1 MANVNKRSPSLCE
14 WDHALTNKY
23 ARRYAVPAPPNRD
36 NTAKGMDNTL
46 DSYRMKMGAND
57 IKSVENETRD
67 AIPNKKK
74 DSLLIIP
81 YKE

>member
-1 MANVNKRSPSLCE
+1 MANVNKRSPSLA
-14 WDHALTNKY
+14 WSDNTPTNINP
-23 ARRYAVPAPPNRD
+23 RYAIPAPPNRD